1 MPDLSNDQLTLAL
14 AVVAGIAL
22 VSFLTTTFLALRLS
36 KVRRQYALLRGEGE
50 PRDVIAIVNGA
61 MKKLGAQEQRI
72 DGLAAS
78 LEEHAAISRFA
89 LQRFGLV
96 RYDAFEEMGGQL
108 SFSAAFLDD
117 HGDGILISSI
127 NGRTETRTYA
137 KTVKSL
143 SSSHNLSDEER
154 RAIEAAS
161 TGSGRFEASAP
172 AAR

>member
-1 MPDLSNDQLTLAL
+1 MPDLSNDQLTLAFL
-14 AVVAGIAL
+14 VVVGVAL
-22 VSFLTTTFLALRLS
+22 VSFFTTLVLALRLS

-50 PRDVIAIVNGA
+50 PRDVIAIVNNA

-78 LEEHAAISRFA
+78 LEEHAAIGRFA

>member
-1 MPDLSNDQLTLAL
+1 MPDLSNDQLTLVL
-14 AVVAGIAL
+14 AIVAAVAL
-22 VSFLTTTFLALRLS
+22 VAFLTTVFLALRLS
-36 KVRRQYALLRGEGE
+36 KVRRHYALLRGDGE
-50 PRDVIAIVNGA
+50 PRDVIAVVNNA
-61 MKKLGAQEQRI
+61 MKKLGAQERRI

-78 LEEHAAISRFA
+78 LEEQAAIGRFA
-89 LQRFGLV
+89 IQRFGIV

-117 HGDGILISSI
+117 HGDGVLISSI

-137 KTVKSL
+137 KPVKAL
-143 SSSHNLSDEER
+143 ASSHNLSDEER

-161 TGSGRFEASAP
+161 SGSDRLEASAS

>member
-14 AVVAGIAL
+14 AVVAGVAL
-22 VSFLTTTFLALRLS
+22 VSFVTTVFFALRLS
-36 KVRRQYALLRGEGE
+36 KVRRHYALLRGDGE
-50 PRDVIAIVNGA
+50 PRDVITIVNNA
-61 MKKLGAQEQRI
+61 MKKLTGQEQRI

-78 LEEHAAISRFA
+78 LEEHAAIGRFA
-89 LQRFGLV
+89 IQRFGLV

-108 SFSAAFLDD
+108 SFSACFLDD

-127 NGRTETRTYA
+127 NGRSETRTYA
-137 KTVKSL
+137 KPVKSL

-161 TGSGRFEASAP
+161 SGSGRIEASAS